1 METGRDKREFTR
13 IPIQLEVEV
22 TSSAMPA
29 SHKRARIRDVSMKG
43 LYLWCENPFPKGS
56 TCQVTIALGGGEEPV
71 CIQVNGKVAR
81 QDPDGMGLEI
91 IEIIGVESFGHLQNL
106 VRYNSPT
113 TEQVERVEQEF
124 NEHLGIKRKH
134 A

>member
-1 METGRDKREFTR
+1 METGRDQREFTR
-13 IPIQLEVEV
+13 IPIQLDVEI
-22 TSSAMPA
+22 TSSAMPT
-29 SHKRARIRDVSMKG
+29 SHKGARIRDVSMNG
-43 LYLWCENPFPKGS
+43 LYLWCDNPLPKGS

-71 CIQVNGKVAR
+71 RIQVNGKDAR
-81 QDPDGMGLEI
+81 QDLDGMGLEI
-91 IEIIGVESFGHLQNL
+91 VEIIGVESFGHLQNL

-124 NEHLGIKRKH
+124 SEHIGIKRKH